1 MFSILEIK
9 KYIFF
14 DGRVYSFDLEDLLRA
29 SAEVLGERE
38 RERESE
44 QKKRK
49 TMLQCIFKTKESL

>member
-38 RERESE
+38 RERE
-44 QKKRK
+44 
-49 TMLQCIFKTKESL
+49 